1 MKKFAATLVAIVF
14 GATLLSAPAVGISV
28 PGNSCNP
35 PAGHGRS
42 GCHRGTA
49 SAGPS
54 AAQIKANAAAKAAAR
69 AKTRAKAKAAL
80 KRAAEKRAA
89 KAAAKAAAAQQAADA
104 LAAAQA
110 APATMPATVTLEATQ
125 APIVPAVAKLT
136 LPAPAKPAP
145 EPWWLALWHLIAR

>member
-1 MKKFAATLVAIVF
+1 MKKLVATLVAIVF

-42 GCHRGTA
+42 GCHRVTV
-49 SAGPS
+49 SAAPS
-54 AAQIKANAAAKAAAR
+54 AAQTRAKAAAQAAAR
-69 AKTRAKAKAAL
+69 AKAQAKAKAAQ

-89 KAAAKAAAAQQAADA
+89 RAAAKAAAAQQAADA

-110 APATMPATVTLEATQ
+110 APATTPATVTLEATR

-136 LPAPAKPAP
+136 VPAPAKPAP